1 MSDQIIVQIAKG
13 WDNLTFLQLM
23 HAPNVA
29 EDDIGIMKFQCD
41 PATLPAPTQPE
52 AVKQHGQA
60 LLSSL
65 MLSHDRVRDAITDA
79 LKLAAGKSCPI
90 YVHLKALPAAEVFC
104 WEALCSDAGN
114 FMALD
119 RRWQVGRIAGSPRLT
134 AREAEAYEPPIRI
147 LALLSA
153 LGRDAIP
160 EWEGLY
166 AAVRKVRQAG
176 LPVTVLVGTG
186 QESLQDAIGEQ
197 AKTDPDLRQFPLDSA
212 VGVTEAADDF
222 APHIVHFFSHGSTSL
237 MKPRLQ
243 LATLNDRTSSSIE
256 LALPDLL
263 GSPGIQDT
271 WLAVLN
277 CCESGAASQ
286 DVHSL
291 THSLVAGGVNAAVG
305 MKETV
310 NELDAYAFSSRL
322 YPGLLETLRS
332 SLAPLAAQGGECA
345 IDFAPALWAPRKELH
360 DRHSAGSAREW
371 TLPVLYARPELLRVR
386 LAPRA
391 ATKDV
396 AHTNTIG
403 DLLALIPEDKRAAF
417 LAELQ
422 AVRSGN

>member
-1 MSDQIIVQIAKG
+1 MSDQIILQIVKG

-23 HAPNVA
+23 YAPNVA
-29 EDDIGIMKFQCD
+29 EDDIGIAKFECD
-41 PATLPAPTQPE
+41 PATLPAPTQSE
-52 AVKQHGQA
+52 AVKKHGQT

-65 MLSHDRVRDAITDA
+65 MISHERVKDALTDA

-104 WEALCSDAGN
+104 WEALCNEAGN

-134 AREAEAYEPPIRI
+134 SREAEAYEPPIRI
-147 LALLSA
+147 MALLSA

-160 EWEGLY
+160 EWDGLY
-166 AAVRKVRQAG
+166 AAVKKVRQAG
-176 LPVTVLVGTG
+176 LPVRLFVGTG
-186 QESLQDAIGEQ
+186 QESLQDAIFAQ
-197 AKTDPDLRQFPLDSA
+197 AKTDPDLVQFPLESA
-212 VGVTEAADDF
+212 VGVIEAADQF
-222 APHIVHFFSHGSTSL
+222 APHIIHFFSHGSTTFD
-237 MKPRLQ
+237 KPRLQ
-243 LATLNDRTSSSIE
+243 LATLNDTGASSIE
-256 LALPDLL
+256 LALTDLL
-263 GSPGIQDT
+263 GSPGIQDA

-322 YPGLLETLRS
+322 YPGVLETLRS
-332 SLAPLAAQGGECA
+332 SLAPLVNQGGECA

-371 TLPVLYARPELLRVR
+371 TLPVLYGRPELLRVR
-386 LAPRA
+386 HAPRE
-391 ATKDV
+391 ATNV
-396 AHTNTIG
+396 LAHSHTIADG
-403 DLLALIPEDKRAAF
+403 VALIPEDKRAAF
-417 LAELQ
+417 LAELE
-422 AVRSGN
+422 AVRSGR